1 MAQPKSLEYAQE
13 KLMREVNRQFKLIQL
28 FKKD

>member
-1 MAQPKSLEYAQE
+1 MAQTKSLEYAQE